1 MLGTPETIPPRNW
14 QGDREDPATFER
26 FTVAD
31 DITLWVSR
39 EVLDGIPPGAA
50 ELVFAFS
57 EYGRYRLRLS
67 HSR

>member
-1 MLGTPETIPPRNW
+1 
-14 QGDREDPATFER
+14 
-26 FTVAD
+26 VAD